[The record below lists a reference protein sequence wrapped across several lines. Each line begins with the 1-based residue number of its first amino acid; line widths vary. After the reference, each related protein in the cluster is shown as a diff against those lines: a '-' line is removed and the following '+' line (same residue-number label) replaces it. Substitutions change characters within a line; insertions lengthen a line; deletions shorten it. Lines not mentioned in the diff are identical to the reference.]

1 METDVRIMEEKIIG
15 WAAIDKGGILFLY
28 TYKPKK

>member
-1 METDVRIMEEKIIG
+1 MEKKIIG

-28 TYKPKK
+28 TYKLKKEQN